1 MAVGQFK
8 HTFSSN
14 SPKEILNFSLLI
26 NKLHLGESKRAQR
39 LNVNGLLGGTL
50 LLYRSAST
58 AVHFVPQVDA
68 SAYKNVTSV
77 S

>member
-1 MAVGQFK
+1 MQFGNLS
-8 HTFSSN
+8 TLN
-14 SPKEILNFSLLI
+14 SPKEILNFPLLI
-26 NKLHLGESKRAQR
+26 NKLHLGESKRARR

-50 LLYRSAST
+50 LLHRSAWT
-58 AVHFVPQVDA
+58 AVHLVPQVDA